1 MVAVTEIGDFFL
13 ASCIWLK
20 SLNLSGMVAVTK
32 IGDYFLSHTHLTS
45 LDLSGMVAVTKI
57 GRCFLDG
64 CDRLSPCPTR
74 ESLLR
79 RKDCSIA

>member
-1 MVAVTEIGDFFL
+1 
-13 ASCIWLK
+13 
-20 SLNLSGMVAVTK
+20 MVAVTK
-32 IGDYFLSHTHLTS
+32 IGDNFLSHTQLTS

-79 RKDCSIA
+79 PKDCSIT